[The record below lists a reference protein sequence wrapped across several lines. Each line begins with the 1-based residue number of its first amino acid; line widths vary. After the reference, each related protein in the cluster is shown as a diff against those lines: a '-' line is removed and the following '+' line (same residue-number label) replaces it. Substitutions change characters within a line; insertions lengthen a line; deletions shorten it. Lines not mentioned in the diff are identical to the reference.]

1 MNYKILISSLIIICR
16 SYIYILI
23 QCIIELLLQSI
34 LPHVINSHRYSNS
47 CASTIS
53 VLCIIADKSQ
63 NRIKDSRT
71 LPYSIQ

>member
-1 MNYKILISSLIIICR
+1 MNYKILISSLIIISR
-16 SYIYILI
+16 HRNISI